1 VDQLHVLSRL
11 LQLAALTAG
20 VCLTVLPASAQDFN
34 SGGVDDTVI
43 GVRDRRPPDAE
54 QHLRP
59 E

>member
-1 VDQLHVLSRL
+1 M
-11 LQLAALTAG
+11 AALTAG
-20 VCLTVLPASAQDFN
+20 VCLSVRPASAQDFN
-34 SGGVDDTVI
+34 SDGVDDTVI